1 MHAIILI
8 LFYISIRLLDVIAL
22 LIPVKKKKTKNRYLI
37 GRKTIDPINDLI
49 EFSAY

>member
-22 LIPVKKKKTKNRYLI
+22 LIPVKKKKTNRYLI